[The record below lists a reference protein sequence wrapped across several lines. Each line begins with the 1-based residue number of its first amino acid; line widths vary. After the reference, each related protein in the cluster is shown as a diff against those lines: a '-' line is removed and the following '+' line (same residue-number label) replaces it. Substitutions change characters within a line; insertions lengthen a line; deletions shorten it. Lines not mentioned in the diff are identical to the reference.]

1 MWGQIVFSEKCDS
14 SLLHLPEKRALSSPF
29 LVSFKWATGHL
40 ACVSRTYLSCVL
52 FGFCFIT
59 RSVYFS
65 SSSLLQHSGQK
76 GREAEQKDSS
86 CIHLTLDFKSSEGL
100 EILEF
105 RNTSQGQA
113 TKGDWNSHTF
123 TWGLSLSLLLLD
135 NNVMNEKKQKEDE
148 TVGLDI

>member
-14 SLLHLPEKRALSSPF
+14 SLLHLPEKRALSSSF

-40 ACVSRTYLSCVL
+40 ASVSRTYLSRVLL

-59 RSVYFS
+59 RSVYLS
-65 SSSLLQHSGQK
+65 SSSLLQHKGQK
-76 GREAEQKDSS
+76 GLEAEQKDSS
-86 CIHLTLDFKSSEGL
+86 CIHLLDFKSSGL

-123 TWGLSLSLLLLD
+123 TWGLSLSLLLLN